1 MLISEQAARARD
13 AAGSELRPARAG
25 SLLVLLMFVAVLGV
39 TALAYWDEQ
48 RESASAL
55 DDFAR
60 EQSALA
66 KGAAL
71 ALRLRLAS
79 AADAHALRTED
90 ALATLAPIERRGQ
103 VRVLLGPPKLAH
115 LAGID
120 GRELTSPEIELGLA
134 SGSATARLSRSDA
147 ALLGLPARMAMAG
160 LAIVDGGELGRWG
173 VAIVSTAEH
182 QRDRALRAKVRLVS
196 AVVVAAGLVLAFGGL
211 SLRRQRRQLELS
223 HELEVAAVQRAK
235 NERLVQADKLA
246 TLGALATGIAHEVST
261 PLGVILGRA
270 EQLLPRFA
278 DDEKA
283 QRAVDAIIVQTD
295 RIKRVIRGFLDLARG
310 ATPRLEHVEP
320 TAMARRA
327 SGLVEHRFEQAS
339 VALVLDLPT
348 STPLVACEPR
358 LFEQVLV
365 NLLLNACDA
374 CQPQGR
380 VELAVRSDGS
390 RVAFVVTDDGHGID
404 PQVASR
410 VLEPF
415 FTTKAEGQ
423 GSGLGLTIANEIVK
437 HHNGTLRVSPREPGE
452 LSHQPFGGTRAVVEI
467 PIAAS

>member
-348 STPLVACEPR
+348 STPLV
-358 LFEQVLV
+358 
-365 NLLLNACDA
+365 
-374 CQPQGR
+374 
-380 VELAVRSDGS
+380 
-390 RVAFVVTDDGHGID
+390 
-404 PQVASR
+404 
-410 VLEPF
+410 
-415 FTTKAEGQ
+415 
-423 GSGLGLTIANEIVK
+423 
-437 HHNGTLRVSPREPGE
+437 
-452 LSHQPFGGTRAVVEI
+452 
-467 PIAAS
+467 